1 MIKFKYAIHKVTQTL
16 FTYEDWLKY
25 KEFNTELWFSV
36 EDIKFKYSPI
46 DIILSDDFKIIYDN
60 GFSTDELRQMMWSV
74 ESSCNYD
81 KYEIIDKLNKEIKT
95 RYNIRQRFDIEWG
108 DKL

>member
-1 MIKFKYAIHKVTQTL
+1 MIKFKYAIHKATQTL

-46 DIILSDDFKIIYDN
+46 DIILSDDFNIIYDN
-60 GFSTDELRQMMWSV
+60 GFTTEEIKEMMWSMDT
-74 ESSCNYD
+74 SAND
-81 KYEIIDKLNKEIKT
+81 NKYKIIDKLAKEIKT
-95 RYNIRQRFDIEWG
+95 RYNIEQRFGVE
-108 DKL
+108 

>member
-1 MIKFKYAIHKVTQTL
+1 MIKFKYAIHKDTQTL

-36 EDIKFKYSPI
+36 DNIKFKYKPI
-46 DIILSDDFKIIYDN
+46 DIILSDDFEIIYDN
-60 GFSTDELRQMMWSV
+60 GFTTNELKEMTWSI

-81 KYEIIDKLNKEIKT
+81 KYEIIA
-95 RYNIRQRFDIEWG
+95 
-108 DKL
+108 